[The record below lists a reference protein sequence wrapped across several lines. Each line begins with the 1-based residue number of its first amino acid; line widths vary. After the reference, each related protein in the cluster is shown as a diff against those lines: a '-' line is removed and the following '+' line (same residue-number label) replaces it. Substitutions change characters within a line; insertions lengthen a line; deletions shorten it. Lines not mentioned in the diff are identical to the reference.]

1 MIWKDQKKLME
12 RVDTIEDKLEDA
24 QRNLTENL
32 NQCGLLESEQLKASD
47 LITKIDLKLKEF

>member
-1 MIWKDQKKLME
+1 ME